1 MKHFKEWNWEDI
13 ILNMLA
19 GLMGLFFLFV
29 PISIF
34 ITGCSS
40 FVKNIEAED
49 EKIADAKCNV
59 FYGKK
64 INKMQ
69 IPKYLIFPDGKY
81 LIANEELFKKKKV
94 GDTFNKEDCAYIDWN
109 GDKNEEFHII
119 NPRFGY
125 IDIL

>member
-1 MKHFKEWNWEDI
+1 MKDFKDWNWEDI
-13 ILNMLA
+13 IINTLA
-19 GLMGLFFLFV
+19 GIIVSPVVFIV
-29 PISIF
+29 IAIF

-40 FVKNIEAED
+40 FVKNIETESA
-49 EKIADAKCNV
+49 KIADEKCKV
-59 FYGKK
+59 FYGQK
-64 INKMQ
+64 IDKMQ
-69 IPKYLIFPDGKY
+69 IPKYLIFSDGKY

-109 GDKNEEFHII
+109 GEDKEDFHII